1 MDQPKVSLIIPVK
14 PGGTVRALAAV
25 RQVDYPAA
33 AYEVLV
39 AEGRCPSR
47 QRNLAAAEAGGELL
61 YFLDDDSL
69 TDPGFLRRAVGHF
82 GDQTVAAVG
91 GPSLTP
97 AGDSVLQQAFGL
109 ALASPFGGGSVRNRY
124 RKSGTVRKTGDH
136 ELILC
141 NLCFSAEA
149 FRAAGGFDE
158 RLYPNEENELL
169 VRLQRCGRVLLHDPD
184 LAVVRSQR
192 QTLRAFIRQLFG
204 YGSGRAKQIL
214 LGGGWGGATLVPPL
228 FLMYL
233 LTLPLVRQPVYS
245 LPLLWYLG
253 LAVMFSL
260 AALGSI
266 PGRRRSALLLPLLFP
281 VLHLVYGAGLLAG
294 LVVHGLG
301 RQRTPGGTVAVKRLK
316 TFAQGSDW

>member
-1 MDQPKVSLIIPVK
+1 MNQPTVSLIIPVK
-14 PGGTVRALAAV
+14 PGGAVRALAAL
-25 RQVDYPAA
+25 RQVEYPAE

-47 QRNLAAAEAGGELL
+47 QRNLAAAQAGGELP
-61 YFLDDDSL
+61 YFLDDDSQ
-69 TDPGFLRRAVGHF
+69 TDPGFLRRAAGHY
-82 GDQTVAAVG
+82 DDRAVAAVG

-109 ALASPFGGGSVRNRY
+109 AFVSPFGGGSVRNRY
-124 RKSGTVRKTGDH
+124 RKSGAVRQTGDH

-141 NLCFSAEA
+141 NLCFSAAA
-149 FRAAGGFDE
+149 FREAGGFDE

-169 VRLQRCGRVLLHDPD
+169 VRLQRCGRVLIHDPD
-184 LAVVRSQR
+184 LAVWRSQR
-192 QTLRAFIRQLFG
+192 RTLRAFVRQLFG
-204 YGSGRAKQIL
+204 YGSGRARQIL

-228 FLMYL
+228 FLLYL

-253 LAVMFSL
+253 LAGLFSL
-260 AALGSI
+260 AALVAA

-281 VLHLVYGAGLLAG
+281 LLHGAYGAGLLAG
-294 LVVHGLG
+294 LAVHGLG
-301 RQRTPGGTVAVKRLK
+301 RRHPSGGSVVVKQLK
-316 TFAQGSDW
+316 TFAQGPDW